1 MDTKNL
7 LKVKTIFFS
16 FVFVSILFF
25 GSNTVDAATL
35 RMSPGSADLNV
46 GGTTT
51 LSVVVNSEGVS
62 VNNAEGTISFPSD
75 LFEIV
80 SISKAGSVFSLWI
93 EEPAFSN
100 SSGTISFNG
109 GVPTPGFN
117 GSAGRVLSFV
127 VRAKKAGSGEFSFSS
142 SAVRANDGLGTDI
155 LTSRTISEIN
165 VEAVIPKQVEVAPKP
180 KVEVKPVVTP
190 VNSTLQAPVIISST
204 NPDQEAWYSSTSATF
219 NWDIPN
225 TATLIQTA
233 YNKTPDSTPTITY
246 DSSVSQKTLTGL
258 LDRVFYFH
266 LRYQDGG
273 KWSPVAHYKF
283 KIDTL
288 APEPFTPTVRAFEGK
303 NLLKLEATDASSGI
317 DRYSVQID
325 EKPIVIV
332 SPNELI
338 NNEYTLPILTEG
350 QHNLTVIAYDKAGNN
365 RNVKIVFTSSFT
377 IESPTITVNPSE
389 VFVGEVAT
397 ISGQTKY
404 PQTKILVTVML
415 GNNEIQTYESTT
427 DTNGVFTVTTDKFK
441 VFGMAEIFA
450 VNMIADGVNS
460 EASEKI
466 QLKVN
471 DKDMIRFSVHRDWL
485 LGMAGGIGF
494 LLLILLIGWIKYFRL
509 KHMSKKLTGR
519 HPIEDIYNATVLLK
533 EELSKQIKIL
543 DKIKSDGTL
552 GRIEEEAL
560 NEIQHKEQS
569 IIKEMQKK

>member
-51 LSVVVNSEGVS
+51 LSVVVNSEGVP
-62 VNNAEGTISFPSD
+62 VNNAEGTISFASD

-93 EEPAFSN
+93 EEPTFSN
-100 SSGTISFNG
+100 SSGTITFNG

-165 VEAVIPKQVEVAPKP
+165 IKSVLPKEVETAPKP
-180 KVEVKPVVTP
+180 KVEVKPTVPP

-219 NWDIPN
+219 NWDIPS

-233 YNKTPDSTPTITY
+233 YNKTPDSIPTITY

-365 RNVKIVFTSSFT
+365 RNVKAVFKNSFA
-377 IESPTITVNPSE
+377 IESPVITVNPSE
-389 VFVGEVAT
+389 VFVGEVT
-397 ISGQTKY
+397 TVSGQTKY

-415 GNNEIQTYESTT
+415 SNNEIQTYESTT
-427 DTNGVFTVTTDKFK
+427 DANGVFTVTTDKFK

>member
-350 QHNLTVIAYDKAGNN
+350 QRNLTVIAYDKAGNN